1 MEKSKMSNPIVDK
14 MQEIGEAV
22 DAMRKA
28 NDASIAKLEQS
39 DASRA
44 AELKQQSDRANAH
57 ITSLQ
62 KQLKEFQDREEAQ
75 KTRIEI
81 LEAIAER
88 PKGTPSEQ
96 LERKHLQAWVK
107 HVRGGMKDPNLEM
120 EVKNLEVQVVESQR
134 KANEVLSGTAL
145 QGGNAVPRVISQ
157 EIEKL
162 VLKFSEILQN
172 VNVVT
177 SGSADYNELVTIS
190 GANGGYVAETGT
202 RSQTLAPNIRKVTP
216 THGELYA
223 FPRASN
229 WSLQDLMFNVE
240 GWLSDNVADTFAV
253 SISTAI
259 HSGNGS
265 AKPTG
270 MVNSAPTNVDD
281 YASPMR
287 AAAVYEYIAT
297 GSSPITTA
305 PSIDDLIDLQV
316 AVRRPY
322 QPNAKWAMNSGT
334 LGLLRQKK
342 DTSGQYLWQPSVQV
356 GAPDMLLGKPVFVWE
371 DMAAVGSSALPI
383 AYGDFKR
390 AYTFTYIGGM
400 SMIRDNV
407 TVPGFTNFLTAQRS
421 GGIPRNNDAVKFL
434 KQIAS

>member
-1 MEKSKMSNPIVDK
+1 MAN
-14 MQEIGEAV
+14 EILQKIEEFGEAV
-22 DAMRKA
+22 AQMRKA
-28 NDASIAKLEQS
+28 NDESLAEMKKGNE
-39 DASRA
+39 SRA
-44 AELKQQSDRANAH
+44 KELEIQSDRWNKKIDEAMKSING
-57 ITSLQ
+57 LN
-62 KQLKEFQDREEAQ
+62 KENEAY
-75 KTRIEI
+75 KTRVEI
-81 LEAIAER
+81 LEALADR
-88 PKGTPSEQ
+88 PKGTPTEQ
-96 LERKHLQAWVK
+96 LEKKHLQTWLK
-107 HVRGGMKDPNLEM
+107 FVRSGMKDNGLEA
-120 EVKNLEVQVVESQR
+120 EVSHLQKQIVEAET
-134 KANEVLSGTAL
+134 KANEVLSTVAL
-145 QGGNAVPRVISQ
+145 QGGNAVPRVISA

-162 VLKFSEILQN
+162 VLKMSEILVN

-202 RSQTLAPNIRKVTP
+202 RSQTVAPNIRKVTP

-229 WSLQDLMFNVE
+229 WSLEDLLFNVVA
-240 GWLSDNVADTFAV
+240 WLTDNVADTFAV
-253 SISTAI
+253 SIATNI

-305 PSIDDLIDLQV
+305 PTMDDLIDLQV
-316 AVRRPY
+316 ALRRPY
-322 QPNAKWAMNSGT
+322 QPNAKFTMNSIT
-334 LGLLRQKK
+334 LGQLRQRK
-342 DTSGQYLWQPSVQV
+342 DTTGQYLWQPSVQA
-356 GAPDMLLGKPVFVWE
+356 GAPDTLLGKPVFIWE
-371 DMAAVGSSALPI
+371 DMANYAANALPI
-383 AYGDFKR
+383 AYGDFRR
-390 AYTFTYIGGM
+390 AYTFTYIGSM

-407 TVPGFTNFLTAQRS
+407 TVPGFTNFLVAQRS
-421 GGIPRNNDAVKFL
+421 GGIPRNNDSVKFL

>member
-1 MEKSKMSNPIVDK
+1 MSNPILDK

-22 DAMRKA
+22 GEMRKTY
-28 NDASIAKLEQS
+28 DASLSKLEQGS
-39 DASRA
+39 EARAS
-44 AELKQQSDRANAH
+44 ELKTQSDRANAH
-57 ITSLQ
+57 ITALQ
-62 KQLKEFQDREEAQ
+62 KQVKDLLDREEQQ

-81 LEAIAER
+81 LEAFAER
-88 PKGTPSEQ
+88 PKGTPTEQ
-96 LERKHLQAWVK
+96 LEKKHLHAWLK
-107 HVRGGMKDPNLEM
+107 HVRGGMKDPSLEM
-120 EVKNLEVQVVESQR
+120 EVADLHNQVVEAHR

-145 QGGNAVPRVISQ
+145 QGGNAVPRVISS

-162 VLKFSEILQN
+162 VLKMSEILQN

-177 SGSADYNELVTIS
+177 SGTADYNELVTIS

-202 RSQTLAPNIRKVTP
+202 RSQTIAPNIRKVTP

-229 WSLQDLMFNVE
+229 WSLQDLMFDVAA
-240 GWLSDNVADTFAV
+240 WLADNVADTFAV
-253 SISTAI
+253 SIATNI

-270 MVNSAPTNVDD
+270 MTNTAPTNVDD

-297 GSSPITTA
+297 GSSPVTTA

-322 QPNAKWAMNSGT
+322 QPNAKWTMNSIT
-334 LGLLRQKK
+334 LGQLRQKK
-342 DTSGQYLWQPSVQV
+342 DSQGQYLWQPSVQA

-371 DMAAVGSSALPI
+371 DMANYGANALPI
-383 AYGDFKR
+383 AYGDFRR
-390 AYTFTYIGGM
+390 AYTFTYIGPM

-421 GGIPRNNDAVKFL
+421 GGIPRNNDAVKWL
-434 KQIAS
+434 KMIAS